1 MDNLVV
7 LNGGGKASESDIQKL
22 YDTLKEI
29 IYSTGEEGVL
39 TLSSVIGVL
48 EILKL
53 DLIAEQSQSMESE

>member
-7 LNGGGKASESDIQKL
+7 FNGGGKASESDIQKL
-22 YDTLKEI
+22 YDTLKET

-39 TLSSVIGVL
+39 TLSSVIVVL

-53 DLIAEQSQSMESE
+53 DLVTEQSQSMESE